1 MISVVTG
8 TIFVFLAGGFG
19 FVICGLINA
28 NEKQALR
35 ERCGELENALDDA
48 GRTLLCHGY
57 RHAAQQAM
65 KALGRPVLETTLR
78 DRSVLR
84 RDGAAS

>member
-1 MISVVTG
+1 MISLVTG
-8 TIFVFLAGGFG
+8 TVFVFLAGGFG
-19 FVICGLINA
+19 YLICGLINSS
-28 NEKQALR
+28 EKEALR

-65 KALGRPVLETTLR
+65 KTLGRRVLE
-78 DRSVLR
+78 DSKC
-84 RDGAAS
+84 